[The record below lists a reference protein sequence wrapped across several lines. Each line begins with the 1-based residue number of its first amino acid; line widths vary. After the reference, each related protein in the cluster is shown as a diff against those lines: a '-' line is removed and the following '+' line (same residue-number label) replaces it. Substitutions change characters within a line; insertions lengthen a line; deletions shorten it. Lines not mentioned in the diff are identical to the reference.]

1 MGKLSHNLGRIW
13 EAGTALTRHP
23 MLSARLLSQ
32 LSRTIR
38 GFHYAKTWQSGF
50 QEPADDHGGDSG
62 QENRLRVF
70 CEARK
75 SGPGIWKWT
84 HYFDVYDRHFRRF
97 VDQEVHV
104 LEIGIYSGGSL
115 DMWHDYFGAECSLYG
130 VDIEEACKVYES
142 DSTHVFIGD
151 QADRSFWS
159 QFKNRVPKINVVIDD
174 GGHDTEQQIVT
185 LEEMLPHLSPGGVYI
200 CEDIHG
206 PHKGFAAYMQG
217 LVNNLNRTYPPA
229 ADSSTAPCSEFH
241 RWIEAIHFYPY
252 VTVVEKAASPR
263 EVLSHERHGTEW
275 QPFGAKPS
283 TRQAA

>member
-1 MGKLSHNLGRIW
+1 MRKLAHNLGRIW
-13 EAGTALTRHP
+13 EAATALTCHP
-23 MLSARLLSQ
+23 VLSARLLSQ

-38 GFHYAKTWQSGF
+38 GFNYSKTWRSGF
-50 QEPADDHGGDSG
+50 PQPADSQPVGGTA
-62 QENRLRVF
+62 QNPLRAF

-75 SGPGIWKWT
+75 SGHGIWKWT

-97 VDQEVHV
+97 VDKDVHV

-130 VDIEEACKVYES
+130 VDIEEDCKTYER
-142 DSTHVFIGD
+142 DSTRVFIGD
-151 QADRSFWS
+151 QADRSFWRG
-159 QFKNRVPKINVVIDD
+159 FKEEVPQVDIVIDD

-185 LEEMLPHLSPGGVYI
+185 LEEMLPHLRPGGVYV

-217 LVNNLNRTYPPA
+217 LVNNLNRTYPRG
-229 ADSSTAPCSEFH
+229 ADASPGECSEFH

-252 VTVVEKAASPR
+252 VTVVEKALAPR
-263 EVLSHERHGTEW
+263 NALSDERYGTEW
-275 QPFGAKPS
+275 QPFGAK
-283 TRQAA
+283 RQAA